1 MLLRAK
7 FKLLLATHL
16 VQLEAH
22 QPSDDG
28 RGRRDSRN
36 DLARDL
42 LRVMSACGLDA
53 VVERTQVSSGGD
65 EVDVV
70 VGVIILL
77 ELDGRQAVAC
87 ER

>member
-1 MLLRAK
+1 MY
-7 FKLLLATHL
+7 L
-16 VQLEAH
+16 VQLKAD
-22 QPSDDG
+22 QADDERCSG
-28 RGRRDSRN
+28 RDSGN

-42 LRVMSACGLDA
+42 LGRMPVSGVDA
-53 VVERTQVSSGGD
+53 VVHRAQVRRSSD

>member
-1 MLLRAK
+1 MAI
-7 FKLLLATHL
+7 
-16 VQLEAH
+16 
-22 QPSDDG
+22 S
-28 RGRRDSRN
+28 
-36 DLARDL
+36 
-42 LRVMSACGLDA
+42 GLDA
-53 VVERTQVSSGGD
+53 VVGGTKVRRRCD